1 MAHLLECAPFRD
13 AYLNIRSQLFIHPPR
28 WQRAHHGSLPRSRI
42 APATASWL
50 FEPGSLTQR
59 LRRLV
64 GEGFRVVLLRQSWQK
79 PGMDEAR
86 QLGLKPGHR
95 AIVREVAL
103 QNGSQPLV
111 VARSI
116 IPARTLR
123 GADRRLANLGSRPL
137 GHILFADPRLQR
149 LQLQVARVEPGDW
162 QPELFSNQ
170 APDQT
175 PAASVWGRRSL
186 YSLGPE
192 HKLLVAEFFLPPLF
206 QISDP

>member
-1 MAHLLECAPFRD
+1 M
-13 AYLNIRSQLFIHPPR
+13 NIRSQLFIHPPR

-42 APATASWL
+42 DPATASWL

-59 LRRLV
+59 LCRLV
-64 GEGFRVVLLRQSWQK
+64 GEGFRVFLLRQSWQK

-86 QLGLKPGHR
+86 QLGLKPG
-95 AIVREVAL
+95 
-103 QNGSQPLV
+103 
-111 VARSI
+111 
-116 IPARTLR
+116 
-123 GADRRLANLGSRPL
+123 
-137 GHILFADPRLQR
+137 
-149 LQLQVARVEPGDW
+149 
-162 QPELFSNQ
+162 
-170 APDQT
+170 

>member
-1 MAHLLECAPFRD
+1 
-13 AYLNIRSQLFIHPPR
+13 LNIRSQLFIHPPR
-28 WQRAHHGSLPRSRI
+28 WQRAHHGSLPRSSI
-42 APATASWL
+42 DPASASWL

-59 LRRLV
+59 LLRLV
-64 GEGFRVVLLRQSWQK
+64 GDKFHVVLLQQSWQK

-103 QNGSQPLV
+103 QNGPQPLV

-116 IPARTLR
+116 IPAQTLH

-149 LQLQVARVEPGDW
+149 LQLQLTRVTPGDW
-162 QPELFSNQ
+162 QPKPFPDQ

-175 PAASVWGRRSL
+175 PTALVWGRRSL

>member
-1 MAHLLECAPFRD
+1 
-13 AYLNIRSQLFIHPPR
+13 LNIRSQLFIHPPR

-42 APATASWL
+42 HPASASWL

-59 LRRLV
+59 LLRLV
-64 GEGFRVVLLRQSWQK
+64 GDKFHVVLLQQSWQK

-103 QNGSQPLV
+103 QNGPQPLV

-116 IPARTLR
+116 IPAQTLY

-149 LQLQVARVEPGDW
+149 LKLQLTRVTPGDW
-162 QPELFSNQ
+162 QPKPFPDQ

-175 PAASVWGRRSL
+175 PTALVWGRRSL

>member
-1 MAHLLECAPFRD
+1 M
-13 AYLNIRSQLFIHPPR
+13 NIRSQLFIHPPR

-42 APATASWL
+42 HPASASWL

-59 LRRLV
+59 LGRLV
-64 GEGFRVVLLRQSWQK
+64 GDKFHVLLLQQSWQK

-103 QNGSQPLV
+103 QNGPQPLV

-116 IPARTLR
+116 IPAQTLY

-149 LQLQVARVEPGDW
+149 LQLQLTRVTPGDW
-162 QPELFSNQ
+162 QPKPFPDQ

-175 PAASVWGRRSL
+175 PTALVWGRRSL

>member
-1 MAHLLECAPFRD
+1 M
-13 AYLNIRSQLFIHPPR
+13 NIRSQLFIHPPR

-42 APATASWL
+42 DPASASWL

-59 LRRLV
+59 LLRLV
-64 GEGFRVVLLRQSWQK
+64 GDKFHVVLLQQSWQK

-103 QNGSQPLV
+103 QNGPQPLV

-116 IPARTLR
+116 IPAQTLH
-123 GADRRLANLGSRPL
+123 GADRRLARLGNRPL

-149 LQLQVARVEPGDW
+149 LQLQWTQVDKRDW
-162 QPELFSNQ
+162 KHGLF
-170 APDQT
+170 ADQDT
-175 PAASVWGRRSL
+175 PATLWGRRSL

>member
-1 MAHLLECAPFRD
+1 
-13 AYLNIRSQLFIHPPR
+13 
-28 WQRAHHGSLPRSRI
+28 
-42 APATASWL
+42 
-50 FEPGSLTQR
+50 
-59 LRRLV
+59 
-64 GEGFRVVLLRQSWQK
+64 
-79 PGMDEAR
+79 
-86 QLGLKPGHR
+86 
-95 AIVREVAL
+95 
-103 QNGSQPLV
+103 

-149 LQLQVARVEPGDW
+149 LQLQLARIEPGDW
-162 QPELFSNQ
+162 QPELLTDQ